1 MSPCRL
7 RAAPGPLSRR
17 WVSRVGA
24 PAALAV
30 AFLVD
35 LAAGAQ
41 PLEADRTVVRFDAP
55 ETGGPAHPQ
64 FVFERE
70 LAFGARLEA
79 LADANRADRS
89 RPYLE
94 RHVQAALER
103 LIGEELLAHLP
114 MDPEPTAA
122 EIESRM
128 TFSRT
133 VLEQRVGGG
142 DELAGAAQAEGID
155 PAEVG
160 KVLLRE
166 ARASLYLD
174 RMVAPMLEPS
184 EAELREFHRS
194 TGSPFFG
201 QRFEDV
207 LVPLRSRYVAERLET
222 AIASFYQNARTRVHL
237 VVLR

>member
-1 MSPCRL
+1 MSPRRRL
-7 RAAPGPLSRR
+7 PTPSPLPRR
-17 WVSRVGA
+17 WLSLG
-24 PAALAV
+24 AALAV
-30 AFLVD
+30 PFFFTLS
-35 LAAGAQ
+35 AGAE
-41 PLEADRTVVRFDAP
+41 PSLVDRTVVRFDAP
-55 ETGGPAHPQ
+55 ETGGAAHPQ
-64 FVFERE
+64 FVFEKE

-79 LADANRADRS
+79 LADASRTDRS

-94 RHVQAALER
+94 RHVRAALER

-114 MDPEPTAA
+114 MDPEPTDA
-122 EIESRM
+122 EIQSRM
-128 TFSRT
+128 AFSRT
-133 VLEQRVGGG
+133 VLEQRVGGS
-142 DELAGAAQAEGID
+142 EQLASAAQAEAID

-160 KVLLRE
+160 RVLLRE

-207 LVPLRSRYVAERLET
+207 VEPLRRRYVADRLET
-222 AIASFYQNARTRVHL
+222 AIANFYQNARTRVHL